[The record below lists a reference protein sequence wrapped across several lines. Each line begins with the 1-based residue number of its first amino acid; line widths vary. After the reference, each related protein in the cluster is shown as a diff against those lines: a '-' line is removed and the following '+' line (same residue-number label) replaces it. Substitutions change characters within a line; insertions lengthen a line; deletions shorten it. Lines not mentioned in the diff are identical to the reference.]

1 MSPNYK
7 NSAKS
12 VSLLILLAL
21 GFAAIFAP
29 HSTGESGQWANKPP
43 VERPA
48 AQRNAFGSLPL
59 SFEVNQGQT
68 DARVRFLARG
78 HGYALFLTD
87 NGAVFSFSETKT
99 ALQMRLQDATPSPQ
113 VSGVDQLPGKVNY
126 LLGNKSTDWRTDI
139 KTYAR
144 VRYEQVYNGVD
155 LVYYGNQRQ
164 LEYDFLVQPGASSR
178 QIRLAF
184 EGAGKPRLNRRGEL
198 ILKSGDHKLTFLK
211 PQANQDID
219 DTRHEVSVRYSMNA
233 RGEVTF

>member
-12 VSLLILLAL
+12 VSLLILLAF

-43 VERPA
+43 VEQPA

-68 DARVRFLARG
+68 DGRVRFLARG

-87 NGAVFSFSETKT
+87 DSAVFSFSETKT
-99 ALQMRLQDATPSPQ
+99 TLQMRLQNAAHSPQ
-113 VSGVDQLPGKVNY
+113 VSGVDLLPGKVNY

-139 KTYAR
+139 NTYER

-164 LEYDFLVQPGASSR
+164 L
-178 QIRLAF
+178 
-184 EGAGKPRLNRRGEL
+184 
-198 ILKSGDHKLTFLK
+198 
-211 PQANQDID
+211 
-219 DTRHEVSVRYSMNA
+219 
-233 RGEVTF
+233 